1 MGQLR
6 LSSHTMS
13 EKERKKSWKKS
24 KNAWKS

>member
-13 EKERKKSWKKS
+13 EEERKKSWKKG